1 MKSEDLL
8 KAIGNI
14 DDKFIEEAAPKIN
27 AVNKTNAAESNDS
40 AKTDDKK
47 LVEIVKVK
55 PRNTFR
61 IVASIAACVCLVAAV
76 SFAIIGSTKSR
87 PQTSD
92 DGSLANKIES
102 SINNMESSDKKT
114 MENSNITS
122 SVSSDIS
129 DESNEVSKFTWEEL
143 SDRDRYTSF
152 TMNGNHY
159 YNIDYGVCALND
171 GSEKY
176 IGDEIGEVT
185 AYGTDENGK
194 VHETKAM
201 LYKINN
207 MSSKFAVLADFD
219 DSGVDY
225 AIFRNN
231 DYKPNNLGELIDDL
245 SLKENLSFG
254 FISYGLNSD
263 KTEDRKYIPNGTVSD
278 EEIFNVLFIDRNLKY
293 EPAYKN
299 GTTFECDRY
308 YKTSSNYGYNVD
320 LNETLSLFEGTRYF
334 SMVVTNEGYL
344 VFYFTKVPEANADE
358 ITFAFKLSDKQAKDF
373 DNLFK
378 NRKYLTNEEIARD
391 FKSSMS
397 CILPDELS
405 TLNGSESSNSAK
417 LSNTDIPD
425 NYFCAGSKKIT
436 SSDVKAIKAGMTYKE
451 IINQLGETAN
461 FGQGNIRQYIVDDKL
476 VLPLRFDSLSDVC
489 KKTGEE
495 LLKQAI
501 PYKVPER
508 IKDKLN
514 DDIYAVVINDK
525 FISCINGEPDNCCTI
540 DLSDAEI
547 KFENGKTAT
556 AADVKPMS
564 SVLISYDMV
573 AESYPGSM
581 HCLKVTILDSNS

>member
-27 AVNKTNAAESNDS
+27 AVNETNTAESNDS

-47 LVEIVKVK
+47 LVEVVKVK

-61 IVASIAACVCLVAAV
+61 IVASIAACVCLAAAV
-76 SFAIIGSTKSR
+76 SFAIIGSTKFR

-92 DGSLANKIES
+92 DKTNSNTDSQETKKSSVIEITDEESYVANSDDFSENEESIPWEQMPNKDKYHVLYMGDDTYFNARMEAAADTIEKKVGTGKVDSIYSGKSMESTGTVYKIKSISEEFSVAVQFEGDKRYYIYYSNGHYVPGTLENLINDLNLEDNMKFGDVYIYQDGKYFCDFLHKGESDDSKPRHYTGVSAKDIWDILLSNRDEIYWMDLTSGVGPFFRDYITIAEIEVNCPIIGYNDVGMCITSNGYLAINLTVNPGFVKLSDEQIQKFLDLFGNEYNYKEISASIES
-102 SINNMESSDKKT
+102 KYAS
-114 MENSNITS
+114 ENSKNNTS
-122 SVSSDIS
+122 SVEASS
-129 DESNEVSKFTWEEL
+129 
-143 SDRDRYTSF
+143 
-152 TMNGNHY
+152 
-159 YNIDYGVCALND
+159 
-171 GSEKY
+171 
-176 IGDEIGEVT
+176 
-185 AYGTDENGK
+185 
-194 VHETKAM
+194 
-201 LYKINN
+201 
-207 MSSKFAVLADFD
+207 
-219 DSGVDY
+219 
-225 AIFRNN
+225 
-231 DYKPNNLGELIDDL
+231 
-245 SLKENLSFG
+245 
-254 FISYGLNSD
+254 
-263 KTEDRKYIPNGTVSD
+263 
-278 EEIFNVLFIDRNLKY
+278 
-293 EPAYKN
+293 
-299 GTTFECDRY
+299 
-308 YKTSSNYGYNVD
+308 
-320 LNETLSLFEGTRYF
+320 
-334 SMVVTNEGYL
+334 
-344 VFYFTKVPEANADE
+344 
-358 ITFAFKLSDKQAKDF
+358 
-373 DNLFK
+373 
-378 NRKYLTNEEIARD
+378 
-391 FKSSMS
+391 
-397 CILPDELS
+397 
-405 TLNGSESSNSAK
+405 SESSNSAE

-556 AADVKPMS
+556 AADIKPMS

>member
-27 AVNKTNAAESNDS
+27 AVNETNTAESNDS

-47 LVEIVKVK
+47 LVEVVKVK
-55 PRNTFR
+55 PRSTFR
-61 IVASIAACVCLVAAV
+61 IVASIAACVCVAAAV
-76 SFAIIGSTKSR
+76 SFAIIGSAKFK
-87 PQTSD
+87 PQVGD
-92 DGSLANKIES
+92 NGSC
-102 SINNMESSDKKT
+102 SSDGVCAKGNNNKEEIYNSLESKYAS
-114 MENSNITS
+114 ENSKNNTS
-122 SVSSDIS
+122 SVEASS
-129 DESNEVSKFTWEEL
+129 
-143 SDRDRYTSF
+143 
-152 TMNGNHY
+152 
-159 YNIDYGVCALND
+159 
-171 GSEKY
+171 
-176 IGDEIGEVT
+176 
-185 AYGTDENGK
+185 
-194 VHETKAM
+194 
-201 LYKINN
+201 
-207 MSSKFAVLADFD
+207 
-219 DSGVDY
+219 
-225 AIFRNN
+225 
-231 DYKPNNLGELIDDL
+231 
-245 SLKENLSFG
+245 
-254 FISYGLNSD
+254 
-263 KTEDRKYIPNGTVSD
+263 
-278 EEIFNVLFIDRNLKY
+278 
-293 EPAYKN
+293 
-299 GTTFECDRY
+299 
-308 YKTSSNYGYNVD
+308 
-320 LNETLSLFEGTRYF
+320 
-334 SMVVTNEGYL
+334 
-344 VFYFTKVPEANADE
+344 
-358 ITFAFKLSDKQAKDF
+358 
-373 DNLFK
+373 
-378 NRKYLTNEEIARD
+378 
-391 FKSSMS
+391 
-397 CILPDELS
+397 
-405 TLNGSESSNSAK
+405 SESSNSAK

-514 DDIYAVVINDK
+514 DNIYAVVINDK

-556 AADVKPMS
+556 AADIKPMS

>member
-27 AVNKTNAAESNDS
+27 AVNETNAAESNDS

-47 LVEIVKVK
+47 LVEVVKVK

-61 IVASIAACVCLVAAV
+61 IVASIAACVCLAAAV
-76 SFAIIGSTKSR
+76 SFAIIGSTKFK
-87 PQTSD
+87 PQVGD
-92 DGSLANKIES
+92 NGSCSSNSVCAKGNNNKEEIYNSLES
-102 SINNMESSDKKT
+102 KYDS
-114 MENSNITS
+114 ENSKNNTS
-122 SVSSDIS
+122 SVEASS
-129 DESNEVSKFTWEEL
+129 
-143 SDRDRYTSF
+143 
-152 TMNGNHY
+152 
-159 YNIDYGVCALND
+159 
-171 GSEKY
+171 
-176 IGDEIGEVT
+176 
-185 AYGTDENGK
+185 
-194 VHETKAM
+194 
-201 LYKINN
+201 
-207 MSSKFAVLADFD
+207 
-219 DSGVDY
+219 
-225 AIFRNN
+225 
-231 DYKPNNLGELIDDL
+231 
-245 SLKENLSFG
+245 
-254 FISYGLNSD
+254 
-263 KTEDRKYIPNGTVSD
+263 
-278 EEIFNVLFIDRNLKY
+278 
-293 EPAYKN
+293 
-299 GTTFECDRY
+299 
-308 YKTSSNYGYNVD
+308 
-320 LNETLSLFEGTRYF
+320 
-334 SMVVTNEGYL
+334 
-344 VFYFTKVPEANADE
+344 
-358 ITFAFKLSDKQAKDF
+358 
-373 DNLFK
+373 
-378 NRKYLTNEEIARD
+378 
-391 FKSSMS
+391 
-397 CILPDELS
+397 
-405 TLNGSESSNSAK
+405 SESSNSAE

-425 NYFCAGSKKIT
+425 NYFCVDSKKIT

-514 DDIYAVVINDK
+514 DSVYAIVTADK

-556 AADVKPMS
+556 AADIKPMS

>member
-27 AVNKTNAAESNDS
+27 AVNETNAAESNDS

-47 LVEIVKVK
+47 LVEVVKVK

-61 IVASIAACVCLVAAV
+61 IVASIAACVCLAAAV
-76 SFAIIGSTKSR
+76 SFAIIGSTKFR
-87 PQTSD
+87 PQVGD
-92 DGSLANKIES
+92 NGSC
-102 SINNMESSDKKT
+102 SSDSVCAKGNNNKEEIYNSLESKYDS
-114 MENSNITS
+114 ENSKNNTS
-122 SVSSDIS
+122 SVEASS
-129 DESNEVSKFTWEEL
+129 
-143 SDRDRYTSF
+143 
-152 TMNGNHY
+152 
-159 YNIDYGVCALND
+159 
-171 GSEKY
+171 
-176 IGDEIGEVT
+176 
-185 AYGTDENGK
+185 
-194 VHETKAM
+194 
-201 LYKINN
+201 
-207 MSSKFAVLADFD
+207 
-219 DSGVDY
+219 
-225 AIFRNN
+225 
-231 DYKPNNLGELIDDL
+231 
-245 SLKENLSFG
+245 
-254 FISYGLNSD
+254 
-263 KTEDRKYIPNGTVSD
+263 
-278 EEIFNVLFIDRNLKY
+278 
-293 EPAYKN
+293 
-299 GTTFECDRY
+299 
-308 YKTSSNYGYNVD
+308 
-320 LNETLSLFEGTRYF
+320 
-334 SMVVTNEGYL
+334 
-344 VFYFTKVPEANADE
+344 
-358 ITFAFKLSDKQAKDF
+358 
-373 DNLFK
+373 
-378 NRKYLTNEEIARD
+378 
-391 FKSSMS
+391 
-397 CILPDELS
+397 
-405 TLNGSESSNSAK
+405 SESSNSAE

-556 AADVKPMS
+556 AADIKPMS

>member
-27 AVNKTNAAESNDS
+27 AVNETNTAESNDS

-47 LVEIVKVK
+47 LVEVVKVK
-55 PRNTFR
+55 PRSTFR
-61 IVASIAACVCLVAAV
+61 IVVSIAACVCLVAAV

-92 DGSLANKIES
+92 GGSCQ
-102 SINNMESSDKKT
+102 
-114 MENSNITS
+114 
-122 SVSSDIS
+122 
-129 DESNEVSKFTWEEL
+129 SNEACV
-143 SDRDRYTSF
+143 
-152 TMNGNHY
+152 
-159 YNIDYGVCALND
+159 
-171 GSEKY
+171 
-176 IGDEIGEVT
+176 
-185 AYGTDENGK
+185 
-194 VHETKAM
+194 
-201 LYKINN
+201 
-207 MSSKFAVLADFD
+207 
-219 DSGVDY
+219 
-225 AIFRNN
+225 
-231 DYKPNNLGELIDDL
+231 
-245 SLKENLSFG
+245 KE
-254 FISYGLNSD
+254 
-263 KTEDRKYIPNGTVSD
+263 
-278 EEIFNVLFIDRNLKY
+278 
-293 EPAYKN
+293 
-299 GTTFECDRY
+299 
-308 YKTSSNYGYNVD
+308 
-320 LNETLSLFEGTRYF
+320 
-334 SMVVTNEGYL
+334 
-344 VFYFTKVPEANADE
+344 
-358 ITFAFKLSDKQAKDF
+358 
-373 DNLFK
+373 DN
-378 NRKYLTNEEIARD
+378 
-391 FKSSMS
+391 
-397 CILPDELS
+397 
-405 TLNGSESSNSAK
+405 ESSNSAK

-501 PYKVPER
+501 SYKVPER

-514 DDIYAVVINDK
+514 DNIYAVVINDK

>member
-27 AVNKTNAAESNDS
+27 AVNETNTAESNDS

-47 LVEIVKVK
+47 LVEVVKVK
-55 PRNTFR
+55 PRSTFR
-61 IVASIAACVCLVAAV
+61 IVASIAACVCVAAAV
-76 SFAIIGSTKSR
+76 SFAIIGSTKFK
-87 PQTSD
+87 PQVGD
-92 DGSLANKIES
+92 NGSC
-102 SINNMESSDKKT
+102 SSDGVCAKGNNNKEEIYNSLESKYDS
-114 MENSNITS
+114 ENSKNNTS
-122 SVSSDIS
+122 SVEASS
-129 DESNEVSKFTWEEL
+129 
-143 SDRDRYTSF
+143 
-152 TMNGNHY
+152 
-159 YNIDYGVCALND
+159 
-171 GSEKY
+171 
-176 IGDEIGEVT
+176 
-185 AYGTDENGK
+185 
-194 VHETKAM
+194 
-201 LYKINN
+201 
-207 MSSKFAVLADFD
+207 
-219 DSGVDY
+219 
-225 AIFRNN
+225 
-231 DYKPNNLGELIDDL
+231 
-245 SLKENLSFG
+245 
-254 FISYGLNSD
+254 
-263 KTEDRKYIPNGTVSD
+263 
-278 EEIFNVLFIDRNLKY
+278 
-293 EPAYKN
+293 
-299 GTTFECDRY
+299 
-308 YKTSSNYGYNVD
+308 
-320 LNETLSLFEGTRYF
+320 
-334 SMVVTNEGYL
+334 
-344 VFYFTKVPEANADE
+344 
-358 ITFAFKLSDKQAKDF
+358 
-373 DNLFK
+373 
-378 NRKYLTNEEIARD
+378 
-391 FKSSMS
+391 
-397 CILPDELS
+397 
-405 TLNGSESSNSAK
+405 SESSNSAE

-501 PYKVPER
+501 SYKVPER

-514 DDIYAVVINDK
+514 DSVYAIVTADK

>member
-27 AVNKTNAAESNDS
+27 AVNETNTAESNDS

-47 LVEIVKVK
+47 LVEVVKVK
-55 PRNTFR
+55 PRSTFR
-61 IVASIAACVCLVAAV
+61 IVASIAACVCVAAAV
-76 SFAIIGSTKSR
+76 SFAIIGSTKFK
-87 PQTSD
+87 PQVGD
-92 DGSLANKIES
+92 NGSC
-102 SINNMESSDKKT
+102 SSDGVCAKGNNNKEEIYNSLESKYDS
-114 MENSNITS
+114 ENSKNNTS
-122 SVSSDIS
+122 SV
-129 DESNEVSKFTWEEL
+129 EASN
-143 SDRDRYTSF
+143 
-152 TMNGNHY
+152 
-159 YNIDYGVCALND
+159 
-171 GSEKY
+171 
-176 IGDEIGEVT
+176 
-185 AYGTDENGK
+185 
-194 VHETKAM
+194 
-201 LYKINN
+201 
-207 MSSKFAVLADFD
+207 
-219 DSGVDY
+219 
-225 AIFRNN
+225 
-231 DYKPNNLGELIDDL
+231 
-245 SLKENLSFG
+245 
-254 FISYGLNSD
+254 
-263 KTEDRKYIPNGTVSD
+263 
-278 EEIFNVLFIDRNLKY
+278 
-293 EPAYKN
+293 
-299 GTTFECDRY
+299 
-308 YKTSSNYGYNVD
+308 
-320 LNETLSLFEGTRYF
+320 
-334 SMVVTNEGYL
+334 
-344 VFYFTKVPEANADE
+344 
-358 ITFAFKLSDKQAKDF
+358 
-373 DNLFK
+373 
-378 NRKYLTNEEIARD
+378 
-391 FKSSMS
+391 
-397 CILPDELS
+397 
-405 TLNGSESSNSAK
+405 SESSNSAK

-514 DDIYAVVINDK
+514 DNIYAVVINDK

-556 AADVKPMS
+556 AADIKPMS

>member
-27 AVNKTNAAESNDS
+27 AVNETNTAESNDS

-47 LVEIVKVK
+47 LVEVVKVK
-55 PRNTFR
+55 PRSTFR
-61 IVASIAACVCLVAAV
+61 IVASIAACVCVAAAV
-76 SFAIIGSTKSR
+76 SFAIIGSTKFK
-87 PQTSD
+87 PQVGD
-92 DGSLANKIES
+92 NGSC
-102 SINNMESSDKKT
+102 SSD
-114 MENSNITS
+114 
-122 SVSSDIS
+122 
-129 DESNEVSKFTWEEL
+129 
-143 SDRDRYTSF
+143 
-152 TMNGNHY
+152 
-159 YNIDYGVCALND
+159 GVCAK
-171 GSEKY
+171 G
-176 IGDEIGEVT
+176 
-185 AYGTDENGK
+185 
-194 VHETKAM
+194 
-201 LYKINN
+201 NN
-207 MSSKFAVLADFD
+207 NK
-219 DSGVDY
+219 
-225 AIFRNN
+225 
-231 DYKPNNLGELIDDL
+231 
-245 SLKENLSFG
+245 
-254 FISYGLNSD
+254 
-263 KTEDRKYIPNGTVSD
+263 
-278 EEIFNVLFIDRNLKY
+278 EEIYNSLESKY
-293 EPAYKN
+293 DSENSKN
-299 GTTFECDRY
+299 N
-308 YKTSSNYGYNVD
+308 TSSI
-320 LNETLSLFEGTRYF
+320 
-334 SMVVTNEGYL
+334 
-344 VFYFTKVPEANADE
+344 EA
-358 ITFAFKLSDKQAKDF
+358 
-373 DNLFK
+373 
-378 NRKYLTNEEIARD
+378 
-391 FKSSMS
+391 SS
-397 CILPDELS
+397 
-405 TLNGSESSNSAK
+405 SESSNSAE

-501 PYKVPER
+501 SYKVPER

-514 DDIYAVVINDK
+514 DNIYAVVINDK

>member
-27 AVNKTNAAESNDS
+27 AVNETNTAESNDS

-47 LVEIVKVK
+47 LVEVVKVK
-55 PRNTFR
+55 PRSTFR
-61 IVASIAACVCLVAAV
+61 IVASIAACVCVAAAV
-76 SFAIIGSTKSR
+76 SFAIIGSTKFK
-87 PQTSD
+87 PQVGD
-92 DGSLANKIES
+92 NGSC
-102 SINNMESSDKKT
+102 SSDGVCAKGNNNKEEIYNSLESKYDS
-114 MENSNITS
+114 ENSKNNTS
-122 SVSSDIS
+122 SVEASS
-129 DESNEVSKFTWEEL
+129 
-143 SDRDRYTSF
+143 
-152 TMNGNHY
+152 
-159 YNIDYGVCALND
+159 
-171 GSEKY
+171 
-176 IGDEIGEVT
+176 
-185 AYGTDENGK
+185 
-194 VHETKAM
+194 
-201 LYKINN
+201 
-207 MSSKFAVLADFD
+207 
-219 DSGVDY
+219 
-225 AIFRNN
+225 
-231 DYKPNNLGELIDDL
+231 
-245 SLKENLSFG
+245 
-254 FISYGLNSD
+254 
-263 KTEDRKYIPNGTVSD
+263 
-278 EEIFNVLFIDRNLKY
+278 
-293 EPAYKN
+293 
-299 GTTFECDRY
+299 
-308 YKTSSNYGYNVD
+308 
-320 LNETLSLFEGTRYF
+320 
-334 SMVVTNEGYL
+334 
-344 VFYFTKVPEANADE
+344 
-358 ITFAFKLSDKQAKDF
+358 
-373 DNLFK
+373 
-378 NRKYLTNEEIARD
+378 
-391 FKSSMS
+391 
-397 CILPDELS
+397 
-405 TLNGSESSNSAK
+405 SESSNSAK

-461 FGQGNIRQYIVDDKL
+461 FGQGNIRQYIVNDKL

>member
-27 AVNKTNAAESNDS
+27 AVNETNTAESNDS

-47 LVEIVKVK
+47 LVEVVKVK
-55 PRNTFR
+55 PRSTFR
-61 IVASIAACVCLVAAV
+61 IVASIAACVCVAAAV
-76 SFAIIGSTKSR
+76 SFAIIGSTKFK
-87 PQTSD
+87 PQVGD
-92 DGSLANKIES
+92 NGSC
-102 SINNMESSDKKT
+102 SSDGVCAKGNNNKEEIYNSLESKYDS
-114 MENSNITS
+114 ENSKNNTS
-122 SVSSDIS
+122 SVEASS
-129 DESNEVSKFTWEEL
+129 
-143 SDRDRYTSF
+143 
-152 TMNGNHY
+152 
-159 YNIDYGVCALND
+159 
-171 GSEKY
+171 
-176 IGDEIGEVT
+176 
-185 AYGTDENGK
+185 
-194 VHETKAM
+194 
-201 LYKINN
+201 
-207 MSSKFAVLADFD
+207 
-219 DSGVDY
+219 
-225 AIFRNN
+225 
-231 DYKPNNLGELIDDL
+231 
-245 SLKENLSFG
+245 
-254 FISYGLNSD
+254 
-263 KTEDRKYIPNGTVSD
+263 
-278 EEIFNVLFIDRNLKY
+278 
-293 EPAYKN
+293 
-299 GTTFECDRY
+299 
-308 YKTSSNYGYNVD
+308 
-320 LNETLSLFEGTRYF
+320 
-334 SMVVTNEGYL
+334 
-344 VFYFTKVPEANADE
+344 
-358 ITFAFKLSDKQAKDF
+358 
-373 DNLFK
+373 
-378 NRKYLTNEEIARD
+378 
-391 FKSSMS
+391 
-397 CILPDELS
+397 
-405 TLNGSESSNSAK
+405 SESSNSAE

-573 AESYPGSM
+573 AESYPGNM

>member
-27 AVNKTNAAESNDS
+27 AVNETNAAESNDS

-55 PRNTFR
+55 PRSTFR
-61 IVASIAACVCLVAAV
+61 IVASIAACVCLAAAV
-76 SFAIIGSTKSR
+76 SFAIIGSTKFR
-87 PQTSD
+87 PQVGD
-92 DGSLANKIES
+92 NGSC
-102 SINNMESSDKKT
+102 SSDSVCAKGNNNKEEIYNSLESKYDS
-114 MENSNITS
+114 ENSKNNTS
-122 SVSSDIS
+122 SVEASS
-129 DESNEVSKFTWEEL
+129 
-143 SDRDRYTSF
+143 
-152 TMNGNHY
+152 
-159 YNIDYGVCALND
+159 
-171 GSEKY
+171 
-176 IGDEIGEVT
+176 
-185 AYGTDENGK
+185 
-194 VHETKAM
+194 
-201 LYKINN
+201 
-207 MSSKFAVLADFD
+207 
-219 DSGVDY
+219 
-225 AIFRNN
+225 
-231 DYKPNNLGELIDDL
+231 
-245 SLKENLSFG
+245 
-254 FISYGLNSD
+254 
-263 KTEDRKYIPNGTVSD
+263 
-278 EEIFNVLFIDRNLKY
+278 
-293 EPAYKN
+293 
-299 GTTFECDRY
+299 
-308 YKTSSNYGYNVD
+308 
-320 LNETLSLFEGTRYF
+320 
-334 SMVVTNEGYL
+334 
-344 VFYFTKVPEANADE
+344 
-358 ITFAFKLSDKQAKDF
+358 
-373 DNLFK
+373 
-378 NRKYLTNEEIARD
+378 
-391 FKSSMS
+391 
-397 CILPDELS
+397 
-405 TLNGSESSNSAK
+405 SESSNSAE

-425 NYFCAGSKKIT
+425 DYFCAGSKKIT

>member
-27 AVNKTNAAESNDS
+27 AVNETNTAESNDS

-47 LVEIVKVK
+47 LVEVVKVK
-55 PRNTFR
+55 PRSTFR
-61 IVASIAACVCLVAAV
+61 IVASIAACVCVAAAV
-76 SFAIIGSTKSR
+76 SFAIIGSTKFK
-87 PQTSD
+87 PQVGD
-92 DGSLANKIES
+92 NGSC
-102 SINNMESSDKKT
+102 SSDGVCAKGNNNKEEIYNSLESKYDS
-114 MENSNITS
+114 ENSKNNTS
-122 SVSSDIS
+122 SVEASS
-129 DESNEVSKFTWEEL
+129 
-143 SDRDRYTSF
+143 
-152 TMNGNHY
+152 
-159 YNIDYGVCALND
+159 
-171 GSEKY
+171 
-176 IGDEIGEVT
+176 
-185 AYGTDENGK
+185 
-194 VHETKAM
+194 
-201 LYKINN
+201 
-207 MSSKFAVLADFD
+207 
-219 DSGVDY
+219 
-225 AIFRNN
+225 
-231 DYKPNNLGELIDDL
+231 
-245 SLKENLSFG
+245 
-254 FISYGLNSD
+254 
-263 KTEDRKYIPNGTVSD
+263 
-278 EEIFNVLFIDRNLKY
+278 
-293 EPAYKN
+293 
-299 GTTFECDRY
+299 
-308 YKTSSNYGYNVD
+308 
-320 LNETLSLFEGTRYF
+320 
-334 SMVVTNEGYL
+334 
-344 VFYFTKVPEANADE
+344 
-358 ITFAFKLSDKQAKDF
+358 
-373 DNLFK
+373 
-378 NRKYLTNEEIARD
+378 
-391 FKSSMS
+391 
-397 CILPDELS
+397 
-405 TLNGSESSNSAK
+405 SESSNSAK

-581 HCLKVTILDSNS
+581 HCLNVTILDSNS

>member
-27 AVNKTNAAESNDS
+27 AVNETNTAESNDS

-47 LVEIVKVK
+47 LVEVVKVK
-55 PRNTFR
+55 PRSTFR
-61 IVASIAACVCLVAAV
+61 IVASIAACVCVAAAV
-76 SFAIIGSTKSR
+76 SFAIIGSTKFK
-87 PQTSD
+87 PQVGD
-92 DGSLANKIES
+92 NGSC
-102 SINNMESSDKKT
+102 SSDGVCAKGNNNKEEIYNSLESKYDS
-114 MENSNITS
+114 ENSKNNTS
-122 SVSSDIS
+122 SVEASS
-129 DESNEVSKFTWEEL
+129 
-143 SDRDRYTSF
+143 
-152 TMNGNHY
+152 
-159 YNIDYGVCALND
+159 
-171 GSEKY
+171 
-176 IGDEIGEVT
+176 
-185 AYGTDENGK
+185 
-194 VHETKAM
+194 
-201 LYKINN
+201 
-207 MSSKFAVLADFD
+207 
-219 DSGVDY
+219 
-225 AIFRNN
+225 
-231 DYKPNNLGELIDDL
+231 
-245 SLKENLSFG
+245 
-254 FISYGLNSD
+254 
-263 KTEDRKYIPNGTVSD
+263 
-278 EEIFNVLFIDRNLKY
+278 
-293 EPAYKN
+293 
-299 GTTFECDRY
+299 
-308 YKTSSNYGYNVD
+308 
-320 LNETLSLFEGTRYF
+320 
-334 SMVVTNEGYL
+334 
-344 VFYFTKVPEANADE
+344 
-358 ITFAFKLSDKQAKDF
+358 
-373 DNLFK
+373 
-378 NRKYLTNEEIARD
+378 
-391 FKSSMS
+391 
-397 CILPDELS
+397 
-405 TLNGSESSNSAK
+405 SESSNSAE

-581 HCLKVTILDSNS
+581 HCLNVTILDSNS

>member
-27 AVNKTNAAESNDS
+27 AVNETNAAESNDS

-47 LVEIVKVK
+47 LVEVVKVK

-61 IVASIAACVCLVAAV
+61 IVASIAACVCLAAAV
-76 SFAIIGSTKSR
+76 SFAIIGSTKFR
-87 PQTSD
+87 PQVGD
-92 DGSLANKIES
+92 NGSC
-102 SINNMESSDKKT
+102 SSDSVCAKGNNNKEEIYNSLESKYDS
-114 MENSNITS
+114 ENSKNNTS
-122 SVSSDIS
+122 SVEASS
-129 DESNEVSKFTWEEL
+129 
-143 SDRDRYTSF
+143 
-152 TMNGNHY
+152 
-159 YNIDYGVCALND
+159 
-171 GSEKY
+171 
-176 IGDEIGEVT
+176 
-185 AYGTDENGK
+185 
-194 VHETKAM
+194 
-201 LYKINN
+201 
-207 MSSKFAVLADFD
+207 
-219 DSGVDY
+219 
-225 AIFRNN
+225 
-231 DYKPNNLGELIDDL
+231 
-245 SLKENLSFG
+245 
-254 FISYGLNSD
+254 
-263 KTEDRKYIPNGTVSD
+263 
-278 EEIFNVLFIDRNLKY
+278 
-293 EPAYKN
+293 
-299 GTTFECDRY
+299 
-308 YKTSSNYGYNVD
+308 
-320 LNETLSLFEGTRYF
+320 
-334 SMVVTNEGYL
+334 
-344 VFYFTKVPEANADE
+344 
-358 ITFAFKLSDKQAKDF
+358 
-373 DNLFK
+373 
-378 NRKYLTNEEIARD
+378 
-391 FKSSMS
+391 
-397 CILPDELS
+397 
-405 TLNGSESSNSAK
+405 SESSNSAE

-514 DDIYAVVINDK
+514 DDIYAVVIKDK

-556 AADVKPMS
+556 AADIKPMS

>member
-27 AVNKTNAAESNDS
+27 AVNETNTAESNDS

-47 LVEIVKVK
+47 LVEVVKVK
-55 PRNTFR
+55 PRSTFR
-61 IVASIAACVCLVAAV
+61 IVASIAACVCVAAAV
-76 SFAIIGSTKSR
+76 SFAIIGSTKFK
-87 PQTSD
+87 PQVGD
-92 DGSLANKIES
+92 NGSC
-102 SINNMESSDKKT
+102 SSDGVCAKGNNNKEEIYNSLESKYDS
-114 MENSNITS
+114 ENSKNNTS
-122 SVSSDIS
+122 SVEASS
-129 DESNEVSKFTWEEL
+129 
-143 SDRDRYTSF
+143 
-152 TMNGNHY
+152 
-159 YNIDYGVCALND
+159 
-171 GSEKY
+171 
-176 IGDEIGEVT
+176 
-185 AYGTDENGK
+185 
-194 VHETKAM
+194 
-201 LYKINN
+201 
-207 MSSKFAVLADFD
+207 
-219 DSGVDY
+219 
-225 AIFRNN
+225 
-231 DYKPNNLGELIDDL
+231 
-245 SLKENLSFG
+245 
-254 FISYGLNSD
+254 
-263 KTEDRKYIPNGTVSD
+263 
-278 EEIFNVLFIDRNLKY
+278 
-293 EPAYKN
+293 
-299 GTTFECDRY
+299 
-308 YKTSSNYGYNVD
+308 
-320 LNETLSLFEGTRYF
+320 
-334 SMVVTNEGYL
+334 
-344 VFYFTKVPEANADE
+344 
-358 ITFAFKLSDKQAKDF
+358 
-373 DNLFK
+373 
-378 NRKYLTNEEIARD
+378 
-391 FKSSMS
+391 
-397 CILPDELS
+397 
-405 TLNGSESSNSAK
+405 SESSNSAK

-514 DDIYAVVINDK
+514 DNIYAVVINDK

-556 AADVKPMS
+556 AADIKPMS

-573 AESYPGSM
+573 AESYPGNM

>member
-27 AVNKTNAAESNDS
+27 AVNETNAAESNDS

-47 LVEIVKVK
+47 LVEVVKVK
-55 PRNTFR
+55 PRSTFR
-61 IVASIAACVCLVAAV
+61 IVASIAACVCVAAAV
-76 SFAIIGSTKSR
+76 SFAIIGSTKFK
-87 PQTSD
+87 PQVGD
-92 DGSLANKIES
+92 NGSC
-102 SINNMESSDKKT
+102 SSDGVCAKGNNNKEEIYNSLESKYDS
-114 MENSNITS
+114 ENSKNNTS
-122 SVSSDIS
+122 SVEASS
-129 DESNEVSKFTWEEL
+129 
-143 SDRDRYTSF
+143 
-152 TMNGNHY
+152 
-159 YNIDYGVCALND
+159 
-171 GSEKY
+171 
-176 IGDEIGEVT
+176 
-185 AYGTDENGK
+185 
-194 VHETKAM
+194 
-201 LYKINN
+201 
-207 MSSKFAVLADFD
+207 
-219 DSGVDY
+219 
-225 AIFRNN
+225 
-231 DYKPNNLGELIDDL
+231 
-245 SLKENLSFG
+245 
-254 FISYGLNSD
+254 
-263 KTEDRKYIPNGTVSD
+263 
-278 EEIFNVLFIDRNLKY
+278 
-293 EPAYKN
+293 
-299 GTTFECDRY
+299 
-308 YKTSSNYGYNVD
+308 
-320 LNETLSLFEGTRYF
+320 
-334 SMVVTNEGYL
+334 
-344 VFYFTKVPEANADE
+344 
-358 ITFAFKLSDKQAKDF
+358 
-373 DNLFK
+373 
-378 NRKYLTNEEIARD
+378 
-391 FKSSMS
+391 
-397 CILPDELS
+397 
-405 TLNGSESSNSAK
+405 SESSNSAE

-514 DDIYAVVINDK
+514 DNIYAVVINDK

-573 AESYPGSM
+573 AESYPGNM

>member
-27 AVNKTNAAESNDS
+27 AVNETNTAESNDS

-47 LVEIVKVK
+47 LVEVVKVK
-55 PRNTFR
+55 PRSTFR
-61 IVASIAACVCLVAAV
+61 IVASIAACVCVAAAV
-76 SFAIIGSTKSR
+76 SFAIIGSTKFK
-87 PQTSD
+87 PQVGD
-92 DGSLANKIES
+92 NGSC
-102 SINNMESSDKKT
+102 SSDGICAKGNNNKEEIYNSLESKYDS
-114 MENSNITS
+114 ENSKNNTS
-122 SVSSDIS
+122 SVEASS
-129 DESNEVSKFTWEEL
+129 
-143 SDRDRYTSF
+143 
-152 TMNGNHY
+152 
-159 YNIDYGVCALND
+159 
-171 GSEKY
+171 
-176 IGDEIGEVT
+176 
-185 AYGTDENGK
+185 
-194 VHETKAM
+194 
-201 LYKINN
+201 
-207 MSSKFAVLADFD
+207 
-219 DSGVDY
+219 
-225 AIFRNN
+225 
-231 DYKPNNLGELIDDL
+231 
-245 SLKENLSFG
+245 
-254 FISYGLNSD
+254 
-263 KTEDRKYIPNGTVSD
+263 
-278 EEIFNVLFIDRNLKY
+278 
-293 EPAYKN
+293 
-299 GTTFECDRY
+299 
-308 YKTSSNYGYNVD
+308 
-320 LNETLSLFEGTRYF
+320 
-334 SMVVTNEGYL
+334 
-344 VFYFTKVPEANADE
+344 
-358 ITFAFKLSDKQAKDF
+358 
-373 DNLFK
+373 
-378 NRKYLTNEEIARD
+378 
-391 FKSSMS
+391 
-397 CILPDELS
+397 
-405 TLNGSESSNSAK
+405 SESSNSAK

-573 AESYPGSM
+573 AESYPGNM

>member
-27 AVNKTNAAESNDS
+27 AVNETNTAESNDS

-47 LVEIVKVK
+47 LVEVVKVK
-55 PRNTFR
+55 PRSTFR
-61 IVASIAACVCLVAAV
+61 IVASIAACVCVAAAV
-76 SFAIIGSTKSR
+76 SFAIIGSTKFK
-87 PQTSD
+87 PQVGD
-92 DGSLANKIES
+92 NGSC
-102 SINNMESSDKKT
+102 SSDGVCAKGNNNKEEIYNSLESKYDS
-114 MENSNITS
+114 ENSKNNTS
-122 SVSSDIS
+122 SV
-129 DESNEVSKFTWEEL
+129 EASN
-143 SDRDRYTSF
+143 
-152 TMNGNHY
+152 
-159 YNIDYGVCALND
+159 
-171 GSEKY
+171 
-176 IGDEIGEVT
+176 
-185 AYGTDENGK
+185 
-194 VHETKAM
+194 
-201 LYKINN
+201 
-207 MSSKFAVLADFD
+207 
-219 DSGVDY
+219 
-225 AIFRNN
+225 
-231 DYKPNNLGELIDDL
+231 
-245 SLKENLSFG
+245 
-254 FISYGLNSD
+254 
-263 KTEDRKYIPNGTVSD
+263 
-278 EEIFNVLFIDRNLKY
+278 
-293 EPAYKN
+293 
-299 GTTFECDRY
+299 
-308 YKTSSNYGYNVD
+308 
-320 LNETLSLFEGTRYF
+320 
-334 SMVVTNEGYL
+334 
-344 VFYFTKVPEANADE
+344 
-358 ITFAFKLSDKQAKDF
+358 
-373 DNLFK
+373 
-378 NRKYLTNEEIARD
+378 
-391 FKSSMS
+391 
-397 CILPDELS
+397 
-405 TLNGSESSNSAK
+405 SESSNSAE

-514 DDIYAVVINDK
+514 DNIYAVVINDK

>member
-27 AVNKTNAAESNDS
+27 AVNETNTAESNDS

-47 LVEIVKVK
+47 LVEVVKVK
-55 PRNTFR
+55 PRSTFR
-61 IVASIAACVCLVAAV
+61 IVASIAACVCVAAAV
-76 SFAIIGSTKSR
+76 SFAIIGSTKFK
-87 PQTSD
+87 PQVGD
-92 DGSLANKIES
+92 NGSC
-102 SINNMESSDKKT
+102 SSDGVCAKGNNNKEEIYNSLESKYDS
-114 MENSNITS
+114 ENSKNNTS
-122 SVSSDIS
+122 SVEASS
-129 DESNEVSKFTWEEL
+129 
-143 SDRDRYTSF
+143 
-152 TMNGNHY
+152 
-159 YNIDYGVCALND
+159 
-171 GSEKY
+171 
-176 IGDEIGEVT
+176 
-185 AYGTDENGK
+185 
-194 VHETKAM
+194 
-201 LYKINN
+201 
-207 MSSKFAVLADFD
+207 
-219 DSGVDY
+219 
-225 AIFRNN
+225 
-231 DYKPNNLGELIDDL
+231 
-245 SLKENLSFG
+245 
-254 FISYGLNSD
+254 
-263 KTEDRKYIPNGTVSD
+263 
-278 EEIFNVLFIDRNLKY
+278 
-293 EPAYKN
+293 
-299 GTTFECDRY
+299 
-308 YKTSSNYGYNVD
+308 
-320 LNETLSLFEGTRYF
+320 
-334 SMVVTNEGYL
+334 
-344 VFYFTKVPEANADE
+344 
-358 ITFAFKLSDKQAKDF
+358 
-373 DNLFK
+373 
-378 NRKYLTNEEIARD
+378 
-391 FKSSMS
+391 
-397 CILPDELS
+397 
-405 TLNGSESSNSAK
+405 SESSNSAE

-525 FISCINGEPDNCCTI
+525 FISCINGEPDNCCRI

>member
-27 AVNKTNAAESNDS
+27 AVNETNAAESNDS

-47 LVEIVKVK
+47 LVEVVKVK

-61 IVASIAACVCLVAAV
+61 IVASIAACVCITAAV
-76 SFAIIGSTKSR
+76 SFAIIGSTKFK
-87 PQTSD
+87 PQVGD
-92 DGSLANKIES
+92 NGSC
-102 SINNMESSDKKT
+102 SSDSVCAKGNNNKEEIYNSLESKYAS
-114 MENSNITS
+114 ENSKNNTS
-122 SVSSDIS
+122 SVEASS
-129 DESNEVSKFTWEEL
+129 
-143 SDRDRYTSF
+143 
-152 TMNGNHY
+152 
-159 YNIDYGVCALND
+159 
-171 GSEKY
+171 
-176 IGDEIGEVT
+176 
-185 AYGTDENGK
+185 
-194 VHETKAM
+194 
-201 LYKINN
+201 
-207 MSSKFAVLADFD
+207 
-219 DSGVDY
+219 
-225 AIFRNN
+225 
-231 DYKPNNLGELIDDL
+231 
-245 SLKENLSFG
+245 
-254 FISYGLNSD
+254 
-263 KTEDRKYIPNGTVSD
+263 
-278 EEIFNVLFIDRNLKY
+278 
-293 EPAYKN
+293 
-299 GTTFECDRY
+299 
-308 YKTSSNYGYNVD
+308 
-320 LNETLSLFEGTRYF
+320 
-334 SMVVTNEGYL
+334 
-344 VFYFTKVPEANADE
+344 
-358 ITFAFKLSDKQAKDF
+358 
-373 DNLFK
+373 
-378 NRKYLTNEEIARD
+378 
-391 FKSSMS
+391 
-397 CILPDELS
+397 
-405 TLNGSESSNSAK
+405 SESSNSAE

-501 PYKVPER
+501 SYKVPER

-514 DDIYAVVINDK
+514 DSVYAIVTADK

-556 AADVKPMS
+556 AADIKPMS

>member
-27 AVNKTNAAESNDS
+27 AVNETNAAESNDS

-61 IVASIAACVCLVAAV
+61 IVASIAACVCITAAV
-76 SFAIIGSTKSR
+76 SFAIIGSTKFK
-87 PQTSD
+87 PQVGD
-92 DGSLANKIES
+92 NGSCSSNSVCAKGNNNKEEIYNSLES
-102 SINNMESSDKKT
+102 KYDS
-114 MENSNITS
+114 ENSKNNTS
-122 SVSSDIS
+122 SVEASS
-129 DESNEVSKFTWEEL
+129 
-143 SDRDRYTSF
+143 
-152 TMNGNHY
+152 
-159 YNIDYGVCALND
+159 
-171 GSEKY
+171 
-176 IGDEIGEVT
+176 
-185 AYGTDENGK
+185 
-194 VHETKAM
+194 
-201 LYKINN
+201 
-207 MSSKFAVLADFD
+207 
-219 DSGVDY
+219 
-225 AIFRNN
+225 
-231 DYKPNNLGELIDDL
+231 
-245 SLKENLSFG
+245 
-254 FISYGLNSD
+254 
-263 KTEDRKYIPNGTVSD
+263 
-278 EEIFNVLFIDRNLKY
+278 
-293 EPAYKN
+293 
-299 GTTFECDRY
+299 
-308 YKTSSNYGYNVD
+308 
-320 LNETLSLFEGTRYF
+320 
-334 SMVVTNEGYL
+334 
-344 VFYFTKVPEANADE
+344 
-358 ITFAFKLSDKQAKDF
+358 
-373 DNLFK
+373 
-378 NRKYLTNEEIARD
+378 
-391 FKSSMS
+391 
-397 CILPDELS
+397 
-405 TLNGSESSNSAK
+405 SESSNSAE

-514 DDIYAVVINDK
+514 DSVYAIVTADK

-556 AADVKPMS
+556 AADIKPMS

>member
-27 AVNKTNAAESNDS
+27 AVNETNAAESNDS

-47 LVEIVKVK
+47 LVEVVKVK
-55 PRNTFR
+55 PRSTFR
-61 IVASIAACVCLVAAV
+61 IVASIAACVCIAAAV
-76 SFAIIGSTKSR
+76 SFAIIGSTKFR
-87 PQTSD
+87 PQVGD
-92 DGSLANKIES
+92 NGSC
-102 SINNMESSDKKT
+102 SSDSVCAKGNNNKEEIYNSLESKYDS
-114 MENSNITS
+114 ENSKNNTS
-122 SVSSDIS
+122 SVEASS
-129 DESNEVSKFTWEEL
+129 
-143 SDRDRYTSF
+143 
-152 TMNGNHY
+152 
-159 YNIDYGVCALND
+159 
-171 GSEKY
+171 
-176 IGDEIGEVT
+176 
-185 AYGTDENGK
+185 
-194 VHETKAM
+194 
-201 LYKINN
+201 
-207 MSSKFAVLADFD
+207 
-219 DSGVDY
+219 
-225 AIFRNN
+225 
-231 DYKPNNLGELIDDL
+231 
-245 SLKENLSFG
+245 
-254 FISYGLNSD
+254 
-263 KTEDRKYIPNGTVSD
+263 
-278 EEIFNVLFIDRNLKY
+278 
-293 EPAYKN
+293 
-299 GTTFECDRY
+299 
-308 YKTSSNYGYNVD
+308 
-320 LNETLSLFEGTRYF
+320 
-334 SMVVTNEGYL
+334 
-344 VFYFTKVPEANADE
+344 
-358 ITFAFKLSDKQAKDF
+358 
-373 DNLFK
+373 
-378 NRKYLTNEEIARD
+378 
-391 FKSSMS
+391 
-397 CILPDELS
+397 
-405 TLNGSESSNSAK
+405 SESSNSAE

>member
-27 AVNKTNAAESNDS
+27 AVNETNTAESNDS

-47 LVEIVKVK
+47 LVEVVKVK
-55 PRNTFR
+55 PRSTFR
-61 IVASIAACVCLVAAV
+61 IVASIAACVCVAAAV
-76 SFAIIGSTKSR
+76 SFAIIGSTKFK
-87 PQTSD
+87 PQVGD
-92 DGSLANKIES
+92 NGSC
-102 SINNMESSDKKT
+102 SSDGVCAKGNNNKEEIYNSLESKYDS
-114 MENSNITS
+114 ENSKNNTS
-122 SVSSDIS
+122 SVEASS
-129 DESNEVSKFTWEEL
+129 
-143 SDRDRYTSF
+143 
-152 TMNGNHY
+152 
-159 YNIDYGVCALND
+159 
-171 GSEKY
+171 
-176 IGDEIGEVT
+176 
-185 AYGTDENGK
+185 
-194 VHETKAM
+194 
-201 LYKINN
+201 
-207 MSSKFAVLADFD
+207 
-219 DSGVDY
+219 
-225 AIFRNN
+225 
-231 DYKPNNLGELIDDL
+231 
-245 SLKENLSFG
+245 
-254 FISYGLNSD
+254 
-263 KTEDRKYIPNGTVSD
+263 
-278 EEIFNVLFIDRNLKY
+278 
-293 EPAYKN
+293 
-299 GTTFECDRY
+299 
-308 YKTSSNYGYNVD
+308 
-320 LNETLSLFEGTRYF
+320 
-334 SMVVTNEGYL
+334 
-344 VFYFTKVPEANADE
+344 
-358 ITFAFKLSDKQAKDF
+358 
-373 DNLFK
+373 
-378 NRKYLTNEEIARD
+378 
-391 FKSSMS
+391 
-397 CILPDELS
+397 
-405 TLNGSESSNSAK
+405 SESSNSAE

-501 PYKVPER
+501 SYKVPER

-514 DDIYAVVINDK
+514 DNIYAVVINDK

>member
-27 AVNKTNAAESNDS
+27 AVNETNTAESNDS

-92 DGSLANKIES
+92 DGLC
-102 SINNMESSDKKT
+102 SSDGVCAKGNNNKEEIYNSLESKYDS
-114 MENSNITS
+114 ENSKNNTS
-122 SVSSDIS
+122 SVEASS
-129 DESNEVSKFTWEEL
+129 
-143 SDRDRYTSF
+143 
-152 TMNGNHY
+152 
-159 YNIDYGVCALND
+159 
-171 GSEKY
+171 
-176 IGDEIGEVT
+176 
-185 AYGTDENGK
+185 
-194 VHETKAM
+194 
-201 LYKINN
+201 
-207 MSSKFAVLADFD
+207 
-219 DSGVDY
+219 
-225 AIFRNN
+225 
-231 DYKPNNLGELIDDL
+231 
-245 SLKENLSFG
+245 
-254 FISYGLNSD
+254 
-263 KTEDRKYIPNGTVSD
+263 
-278 EEIFNVLFIDRNLKY
+278 
-293 EPAYKN
+293 
-299 GTTFECDRY
+299 
-308 YKTSSNYGYNVD
+308 
-320 LNETLSLFEGTRYF
+320 
-334 SMVVTNEGYL
+334 
-344 VFYFTKVPEANADE
+344 
-358 ITFAFKLSDKQAKDF
+358 
-373 DNLFK
+373 
-378 NRKYLTNEEIARD
+378 
-391 FKSSMS
+391 
-397 CILPDELS
+397 
-405 TLNGSESSNSAK
+405 SESSNSAE

-573 AESYPGSM
+573 AESYPGNM

>member
-27 AVNKTNAAESNDS
+27 AVNETNAAESNDS

-61 IVASIAACVCLVAAV
+61 VVASIAACVCLAAAV
-76 SFAIIGSTKSR
+76 SFAIIGSTKFR
-87 PQTSD
+87 PQVGD
-92 DGSLANKIES
+92 NGSC
-102 SINNMESSDKKT
+102 SSDSVCAKGNNNKEEIYNSLESKYDS
-114 MENSNITS
+114 ENSKNNTS
-122 SVSSDIS
+122 SVEASS
-129 DESNEVSKFTWEEL
+129 
-143 SDRDRYTSF
+143 
-152 TMNGNHY
+152 
-159 YNIDYGVCALND
+159 
-171 GSEKY
+171 
-176 IGDEIGEVT
+176 
-185 AYGTDENGK
+185 
-194 VHETKAM
+194 
-201 LYKINN
+201 
-207 MSSKFAVLADFD
+207 
-219 DSGVDY
+219 
-225 AIFRNN
+225 
-231 DYKPNNLGELIDDL
+231 
-245 SLKENLSFG
+245 
-254 FISYGLNSD
+254 
-263 KTEDRKYIPNGTVSD
+263 
-278 EEIFNVLFIDRNLKY
+278 
-293 EPAYKN
+293 
-299 GTTFECDRY
+299 
-308 YKTSSNYGYNVD
+308 
-320 LNETLSLFEGTRYF
+320 
-334 SMVVTNEGYL
+334 
-344 VFYFTKVPEANADE
+344 
-358 ITFAFKLSDKQAKDF
+358 
-373 DNLFK
+373 
-378 NRKYLTNEEIARD
+378 
-391 FKSSMS
+391 
-397 CILPDELS
+397 
-405 TLNGSESSNSAK
+405 SESSNSAE

-489 KKTGEE
+489 KKTGEA

-514 DDIYAVVINDK
+514 DNIYAVVINDK

-556 AADVKPMS
+556 AADIKPMS

>member
-27 AVNKTNAAESNDS
+27 AVNETNTAESNDS

-47 LVEIVKVK
+47 LVEVVKVK
-55 PRNTFR
+55 PRSTFR
-61 IVASIAACVCLVAAV
+61 IVASIAACVCVAAAV
-76 SFAIIGSTKSR
+76 SFAIIGSTKFK
-87 PQTSD
+87 PQVGD
-92 DGSLANKIES
+92 NGSC
-102 SINNMESSDKKT
+102 SSDGVCAKGNNNKEEIYNSLESKYDS
-114 MENSNITS
+114 ENSKNNTS
-122 SVSSDIS
+122 SVEASS
-129 DESNEVSKFTWEEL
+129 
-143 SDRDRYTSF
+143 
-152 TMNGNHY
+152 
-159 YNIDYGVCALND
+159 
-171 GSEKY
+171 
-176 IGDEIGEVT
+176 
-185 AYGTDENGK
+185 
-194 VHETKAM
+194 
-201 LYKINN
+201 
-207 MSSKFAVLADFD
+207 
-219 DSGVDY
+219 
-225 AIFRNN
+225 
-231 DYKPNNLGELIDDL
+231 
-245 SLKENLSFG
+245 
-254 FISYGLNSD
+254 
-263 KTEDRKYIPNGTVSD
+263 
-278 EEIFNVLFIDRNLKY
+278 
-293 EPAYKN
+293 
-299 GTTFECDRY
+299 
-308 YKTSSNYGYNVD
+308 
-320 LNETLSLFEGTRYF
+320 
-334 SMVVTNEGYL
+334 
-344 VFYFTKVPEANADE
+344 
-358 ITFAFKLSDKQAKDF
+358 
-373 DNLFK
+373 
-378 NRKYLTNEEIARD
+378 
-391 FKSSMS
+391 
-397 CILPDELS
+397 
-405 TLNGSESSNSAK
+405 SESSNSAE

>member
-27 AVNKTNAAESNDS
+27 AVNETNAAESNDS

-47 LVEIVKVK
+47 LVEVVKVK
-55 PRNTFR
+55 PRSTFR
-61 IVASIAACVCLVAAV
+61 IVASIAACVCVAAAV
-76 SFAIIGSTKSR
+76 SFAIIGSTKFK
-87 PQTSD
+87 PQVGD
-92 DGSLANKIES
+92 NGSC
-102 SINNMESSDKKT
+102 SSDGVCAKGNNNKEEIYNSLESKYDS
-114 MENSNITS
+114 ENSKNNTS
-122 SVSSDIS
+122 SVEASS
-129 DESNEVSKFTWEEL
+129 
-143 SDRDRYTSF
+143 
-152 TMNGNHY
+152 
-159 YNIDYGVCALND
+159 
-171 GSEKY
+171 
-176 IGDEIGEVT
+176 
-185 AYGTDENGK
+185 
-194 VHETKAM
+194 
-201 LYKINN
+201 
-207 MSSKFAVLADFD
+207 
-219 DSGVDY
+219 
-225 AIFRNN
+225 
-231 DYKPNNLGELIDDL
+231 
-245 SLKENLSFG
+245 
-254 FISYGLNSD
+254 
-263 KTEDRKYIPNGTVSD
+263 
-278 EEIFNVLFIDRNLKY
+278 
-293 EPAYKN
+293 
-299 GTTFECDRY
+299 
-308 YKTSSNYGYNVD
+308 
-320 LNETLSLFEGTRYF
+320 
-334 SMVVTNEGYL
+334 
-344 VFYFTKVPEANADE
+344 
-358 ITFAFKLSDKQAKDF
+358 
-373 DNLFK
+373 
-378 NRKYLTNEEIARD
+378 
-391 FKSSMS
+391 
-397 CILPDELS
+397 
-405 TLNGSESSNSAK
+405 SESSNSAE

>member
-27 AVNKTNAAESNDS
+27 AVNETNAAESNDS

-47 LVEIVKVK
+47 LVEVVKVK

-61 IVASIAACVCLVAAV
+61 IVASIAACVCITAAV
-76 SFAIIGSTKSR
+76 SFAIIGSTKFK
-87 PQTSD
+87 PQVGD
-92 DGSLANKIES
+92 NGSC
-102 SINNMESSDKKT
+102 SSDSVCAKGNNNKEEIYNSLESKYDS
-114 MENSNITS
+114 ENSKNNTS
-122 SVSSDIS
+122 SVEASS
-129 DESNEVSKFTWEEL
+129 
-143 SDRDRYTSF
+143 
-152 TMNGNHY
+152 
-159 YNIDYGVCALND
+159 
-171 GSEKY
+171 
-176 IGDEIGEVT
+176 
-185 AYGTDENGK
+185 
-194 VHETKAM
+194 
-201 LYKINN
+201 
-207 MSSKFAVLADFD
+207 
-219 DSGVDY
+219 
-225 AIFRNN
+225 
-231 DYKPNNLGELIDDL
+231 
-245 SLKENLSFG
+245 
-254 FISYGLNSD
+254 
-263 KTEDRKYIPNGTVSD
+263 
-278 EEIFNVLFIDRNLKY
+278 
-293 EPAYKN
+293 
-299 GTTFECDRY
+299 
-308 YKTSSNYGYNVD
+308 
-320 LNETLSLFEGTRYF
+320 
-334 SMVVTNEGYL
+334 
-344 VFYFTKVPEANADE
+344 
-358 ITFAFKLSDKQAKDF
+358 
-373 DNLFK
+373 
-378 NRKYLTNEEIARD
+378 
-391 FKSSMS
+391 
-397 CILPDELS
+397 
-405 TLNGSESSNSAK
+405 SESSNSAE

-514 DDIYAVVINDK
+514 DSVYAIVTADK

>member
-27 AVNKTNAAESNDS
+27 AVNETNTAESNDS

-47 LVEIVKVK
+47 LVEVVKVK
-55 PRNTFR
+55 PRSTFR
-61 IVASIAACVCLVAAV
+61 IVASIAACVCVAAAV
-76 SFAIIGSTKSR
+76 SFAIIGSTKFK
-87 PQTSD
+87 PQVGD
-92 DGSLANKIES
+92 NGSC
-102 SINNMESSDKKT
+102 SSDGVCAKGNNNKEEIYNSLESKYDS
-114 MENSNITS
+114 ENSKNNTS
-122 SVSSDIS
+122 SVEASS
-129 DESNEVSKFTWEEL
+129 
-143 SDRDRYTSF
+143 
-152 TMNGNHY
+152 
-159 YNIDYGVCALND
+159 
-171 GSEKY
+171 
-176 IGDEIGEVT
+176 
-185 AYGTDENGK
+185 
-194 VHETKAM
+194 
-201 LYKINN
+201 
-207 MSSKFAVLADFD
+207 
-219 DSGVDY
+219 
-225 AIFRNN
+225 
-231 DYKPNNLGELIDDL
+231 
-245 SLKENLSFG
+245 
-254 FISYGLNSD
+254 
-263 KTEDRKYIPNGTVSD
+263 
-278 EEIFNVLFIDRNLKY
+278 
-293 EPAYKN
+293 
-299 GTTFECDRY
+299 
-308 YKTSSNYGYNVD
+308 
-320 LNETLSLFEGTRYF
+320 
-334 SMVVTNEGYL
+334 
-344 VFYFTKVPEANADE
+344 
-358 ITFAFKLSDKQAKDF
+358 
-373 DNLFK
+373 
-378 NRKYLTNEEIARD
+378 
-391 FKSSMS
+391 
-397 CILPDELS
+397 
-405 TLNGSESSNSAK
+405 SESSNSAK

-425 NYFCAGSKKIT
+425 IYFCAGSKKIT

-501 PYKVPER
+501 SYKVPER

-514 DDIYAVVINDK
+514 DNIYAVVINDK

>member
-27 AVNKTNAAESNDS
+27 AVNETNAAESNDS

-47 LVEIVKVK
+47 LVEVVKVK

-61 IVASIAACVCLVAAV
+61 IVASIAACVCITAAV
-76 SFAIIGSTKSR
+76 SFAIIGSTKFK
-87 PQTSD
+87 PQVGD
-92 DGSLANKIES
+92 NGSC
-102 SINNMESSDKKT
+102 SSDSVCAKGNNNKEEIYNSLESKYDS
-114 MENSNITS
+114 ENSKNNTS
-122 SVSSDIS
+122 SVEASS
-129 DESNEVSKFTWEEL
+129 
-143 SDRDRYTSF
+143 
-152 TMNGNHY
+152 
-159 YNIDYGVCALND
+159 
-171 GSEKY
+171 
-176 IGDEIGEVT
+176 
-185 AYGTDENGK
+185 
-194 VHETKAM
+194 
-201 LYKINN
+201 
-207 MSSKFAVLADFD
+207 
-219 DSGVDY
+219 
-225 AIFRNN
+225 
-231 DYKPNNLGELIDDL
+231 
-245 SLKENLSFG
+245 
-254 FISYGLNSD
+254 
-263 KTEDRKYIPNGTVSD
+263 
-278 EEIFNVLFIDRNLKY
+278 
-293 EPAYKN
+293 
-299 GTTFECDRY
+299 
-308 YKTSSNYGYNVD
+308 
-320 LNETLSLFEGTRYF
+320 
-334 SMVVTNEGYL
+334 
-344 VFYFTKVPEANADE
+344 
-358 ITFAFKLSDKQAKDF
+358 
-373 DNLFK
+373 
-378 NRKYLTNEEIARD
+378 
-391 FKSSMS
+391 
-397 CILPDELS
+397 
-405 TLNGSESSNSAK
+405 SESSNSAE

-501 PYKVPER
+501 SYKVPER

-514 DDIYAVVINDK
+514 DNIYAVVINDK

>member
-27 AVNKTNAAESNDS
+27 AVNETNAAESNDS

-47 LVEIVKVK
+47 LVEVVKVK

-61 IVASIAACVCLVAAV
+61 IVASIAACVCITAAV
-76 SFAIIGSTKSR
+76 SFAIIGSTKFK
-87 PQTSD
+87 PQVGD
-92 DGSLANKIES
+92 NGSC
-102 SINNMESSDKKT
+102 SSDSVCAKGNNNKEEIYNSLESKYDS
-114 MENSNITS
+114 ENSKNNTS
-122 SVSSDIS
+122 SVEASS
-129 DESNEVSKFTWEEL
+129 
-143 SDRDRYTSF
+143 
-152 TMNGNHY
+152 
-159 YNIDYGVCALND
+159 
-171 GSEKY
+171 
-176 IGDEIGEVT
+176 
-185 AYGTDENGK
+185 
-194 VHETKAM
+194 
-201 LYKINN
+201 
-207 MSSKFAVLADFD
+207 
-219 DSGVDY
+219 
-225 AIFRNN
+225 
-231 DYKPNNLGELIDDL
+231 
-245 SLKENLSFG
+245 
-254 FISYGLNSD
+254 
-263 KTEDRKYIPNGTVSD
+263 
-278 EEIFNVLFIDRNLKY
+278 
-293 EPAYKN
+293 
-299 GTTFECDRY
+299 
-308 YKTSSNYGYNVD
+308 
-320 LNETLSLFEGTRYF
+320 
-334 SMVVTNEGYL
+334 
-344 VFYFTKVPEANADE
+344 
-358 ITFAFKLSDKQAKDF
+358 
-373 DNLFK
+373 
-378 NRKYLTNEEIARD
+378 
-391 FKSSMS
+391 
-397 CILPDELS
+397 
-405 TLNGSESSNSAK
+405 SESSNSAE

-556 AADVKPMS
+556 AADIKPMS
-564 SVLISYDMV
+564 SVLISYDMI
-573 AESYPGSM
+573 AELYPGSM

>member
-27 AVNKTNAAESNDS
+27 AVNETNAAESNDS

-47 LVEIVKVK
+47 LVEVVKVK

-61 IVASIAACVCLVAAV
+61 IVASIAACVCITAAV
-76 SFAIIGSTKSR
+76 SFAIIGSTKFK
-87 PQTSD
+87 PQVGD
-92 DGSLANKIES
+92 NGSC
-102 SINNMESSDKKT
+102 SSDSVCAKGNNNKEEIYNSLESKYDS
-114 MENSNITS
+114 ENSKNNTS
-122 SVSSDIS
+122 SVEASS
-129 DESNEVSKFTWEEL
+129 
-143 SDRDRYTSF
+143 
-152 TMNGNHY
+152 
-159 YNIDYGVCALND
+159 
-171 GSEKY
+171 
-176 IGDEIGEVT
+176 
-185 AYGTDENGK
+185 
-194 VHETKAM
+194 
-201 LYKINN
+201 
-207 MSSKFAVLADFD
+207 
-219 DSGVDY
+219 
-225 AIFRNN
+225 
-231 DYKPNNLGELIDDL
+231 
-245 SLKENLSFG
+245 
-254 FISYGLNSD
+254 
-263 KTEDRKYIPNGTVSD
+263 
-278 EEIFNVLFIDRNLKY
+278 
-293 EPAYKN
+293 
-299 GTTFECDRY
+299 
-308 YKTSSNYGYNVD
+308 
-320 LNETLSLFEGTRYF
+320 
-334 SMVVTNEGYL
+334 
-344 VFYFTKVPEANADE
+344 
-358 ITFAFKLSDKQAKDF
+358 
-373 DNLFK
+373 
-378 NRKYLTNEEIARD
+378 
-391 FKSSMS
+391 
-397 CILPDELS
+397 
-405 TLNGSESSNSAK
+405 SESSNSAE

-556 AADVKPMS
+556 AADIKPMS
-564 SVLISYDMV
+564 SVLISYDMI